1 MVAGG
6 RPLPLGRMEKDVVS
20 WLSNL
25 QNAYAIHNV
34 IAHRP
39 ELPVYVIRDGA
50 EGLEWMDLSDP
61 SNAMATMASGPV

>member
-1 MVAGG
+1 M
-6 RPLPLGRMEKDVVS
+6 S

-25 QNAYAIHNV
+25 RTAYAIHNV

-50 EGLEWMDLSDP
+50 DGLEWMDLSDP
-61 SNAMATMASGPV
+61 RERL

>member
-1 MVAGG
+1 M
-6 RPLPLGRMEKDVVS
+6 S

-39 ELPVYVIRDGA
+39 ELPVFVIRDGA
-50 EGLEWMDLSDP
+50 NGLEWMDLSDP
-61 SNAMATMASGPV
+61 GERLKPFHFEIFFGKEGARDAH